1 MSFLMEGKRR
11 RASEI
16 LALLK
21 KRYPDAHVLLDFKS
35 PFELLI
41 ATVLAAQCTDERVN
55 GVTPVLFSLFPDPVS
70 MSKAQ
75 AGEIESIIRT
85 TGFFKAKTKS
95 LLGAS
100 KTLVESFAG
109 AVPETMEE
117 LITLPGVGRKTANV
131 VLGNCFNKP
140 AIIVD
145 THVKRVSARLG
156 LTDKK
161 DPDKIELELAE
172 TVPEQD
178 HTLFSMVVT
187 FHGRYTCV
195 ARKPRCGECVVENLC
210 PSPDKN
216 L

>member
-1 MSFLMEGKRR
+1 MNFSKEEKSK

-21 KRYPDAHVLLDFKS
+21 ERYPDARVLLNYKN

-41 ATVLAAQCTDERVN
+41 ATILAAQCTDERVN
-55 GVTPVLFSLFPDPVS
+55 GVTPLLFSRYPDPDR
-70 MSKAQ
+70 MSK
-75 AGEIESIIRT
+75 GTSEEIEKIIKP

-100 KTLVESFAG
+100 KVLVERFKG
-109 AVPETMEE
+109 AVPETIEE
-117 LITLPGVGRKTANV
+117 LVTLPGVGRKTANV
-131 VLGNCFNKP
+131 VLGNCFGKP
-140 AIIVD
+140 AIMVD
-145 THVKRVSARLG
+145 THLKRVSMRLG

-161 DPDKIELELAE
+161 DPEKIEFELKE
-172 TVPEQD
+172 IIPPKDQTVY
-178 HTLFSMVVT
+178 SRVVT

-195 ARKPRCGECVVENLC
+195 ARKPRCSDCVVETLC
-210 PSPDKN
+210 LFEEKN

>member
-1 MSFLMEGKRR
+1 MKE
-11 RASEI
+11 
-16 LALLK
+16 
-21 KRYPDAHVLLDFKS
+21 RYPDARVMLDFKS

-41 ATVLAAQCTDERVN
+41 ATILAAQCTDERVN
-55 GVTPVLFSLFPDPVS
+55 GVMPALFSHFPDPVS
-70 MSKAQ
+70 MSKAT
-75 AGEIESIIRT
+75 AEEIETIIRP
-85 TGFFKAKTKS
+85 TGFFKAKAKS

-100 KTLVESFAG
+100 KTLVERFAG
-109 AVPETMEE
+109 TVPETMEE
-117 LITLPGVGRKTANV
+117 LVTLPGVGRKTANV
-131 VLGNCFNKP
+131 VLGNCFKKP

-145 THVKRVSARLG
+145 THVKRVSTRLG

-161 DPDKIELELAE
+161 DPDKIEFELAE

-210 PSPDKN
+210 PSPEKN

>member
-75 AGEIESIIRT
+75 AGEIESIIRP

-195 ARKPRCGECVVENLC
+195 ARKPHCGECVVETLC

>member
-195 ARKPRCGECVVENLC
+195 ARKPHCGECVVETLC

>member
-1 MSFLMEGKRR
+1 MEENRK

-16 LALLK
+16 VALLK
-21 KRYPDAHVLLDFKS
+21 ERYPDAHVMLDFKS

-55 GVTPVLFSLFPDPVS
+55 GVTPELFSRFPDPAS
-70 MSKAQ
+70 ISKAQ
-75 AGEIESIIRT
+75 AGEIEKIIRP
-85 TGFFKAKTKS
+85 TGFFKAKAKS

-109 AVPETMEE
+109 TVPETMEE
-117 LITLPGVGRKTANV
+117 LLKIPGVGRKTANV
-131 VLGNCFNKP
+131 VLGNCFGKP

-145 THVKRVSARLG
+145 THVKRVSTRLG

-161 DPDKIELELAE
+161 DPDKIEYQLAE

-178 HTLFSMVVT
+178 HTLFSMTVT

-195 ARKPRCGECVVENLC
+195 ARKPRCAECVVENLC
-210 PSPDKN
+210 PFEEKN
-216 L
+216 F

>member
-1 MSFLMEGKRR
+1 MNFSKEEKGK

-21 KRYPDAHVLLDFKS
+21 ERYPDARVLLNYEN

-41 ATVLAAQCTDERVN
+41 ATILAAQCTDERVN
-55 GVTPVLFSLFPDPVS
+55 GVTPSLFSRFPDPGS

-75 AGEIESIIRT
+75 AEEIEKIVKP

-100 KTLVESFAG
+100 KMLVERFESV
-109 AVPETMEE
+109 VPETIEE
-117 LITLPGVGRKTANV
+117 LVMLPGVGRKTANV
-131 VLGNCFNKP
+131 VIGNCFGKP
-140 AIIVD
+140 AIMVD
-145 THVKRVSARLG
+145 THVKRVSTRLG
-156 LTDKK
+156 LTDRK
-161 DPDKIELELAE
+161 DPDGIELELKE
-172 TVPEQD
+172 VIPEKDQ
-178 HTLFSMVVT
+178 TPYSRVVA

-195 ARKPRCGECVVENLC
+195 ARKPRCSECVVETLC
-210 PSPDKN
+210 PYRDKN